1 MRSTLST
8 FAAAVL
14 LGTVS
19 TALTAGNYGEDRA
32 LIEDLQAR
40 YLFALDFR
48 DAEAYAGTFTED
60 GVLDY
65 GMGQIRG
72 RKAIQDMVTGLRTR
86 AKEQAAK
93 DTSGLRP
100 AAGRHSIT
108 NIVIKVNGDKA
119 TSVAYWSHMGNDN
132 PERKTIVNSFGHYE
146 DELVKV
152 NGEWLF
158 SKRKIYNEV
167 IPEWAA
173 AGAENPVFHPG
184 PGPKLRPPQP
194 SPPQPSPPQPGASP
208 PGASPPRTN

>member
-1 MRSTLST
+1 MRSLLSRLIQAGL
-8 FAAAVL
+8 AALL

-19 TALTAGNYGEDRA
+19 AAQAGNYGEDRA

-48 DAEAYAGTFTED
+48 DPESYAGTFTED

-65 GMGQIRG
+65 GAGQITG
-72 RKAIQDMVTGLRTR
+72 RKAIQEMVAGLRAR
-86 AKEQAAK
+86 AKEQASK

-100 AAGRHSIT
+100 SAGRHSIT

-132 PERKTIVNSFGHYE
+132 PERKALVNSFGHYE
-146 DELVKV
+146 DELMKV

-167 IPEWAA
+167 VAEWAA
-173 AGAENPVFHPG
+173 AGGENPVVHPG
-184 PGPKLRPPQP
+184 PGPKLRK
-194 SPPQPSPPQPGASP
+194 SPAR
-208 PGASPPRTN
+208 AN